1 MHELL
6 IMPRTR
12 GNLYH
17 VRTSTTPNP
26 YSDWCGFVSDQ
37 LTGVADI
44 VVCSGKKPVVVGE
57 VKGPS
62 DPADGFYQCVSA
74 MQVLKGKHDVW
85 LLVRP
90 FEMQKMVKDTM
101 EAALSPLLEA
111 LKVRDRDEN

>member
-37 LTGVADI
+37 LTWVADI

-85 LLVRP
+85 
-90 FEMQKMVKDTM
+90 
-101 EAALSPLLEA
+101 PLG
-111 LKVRDRDEN
+111 KSSVPSVSC